1 MTSADR
7 NDPVPAKKKLEWV
20 TPKMTLMEAE
30 QTGNKP
36 AAGGEATPVDTPFQG
51 PS

>member
-7 NDPVPAKKKLEWV
+7 NDQIPAKKKLEWV
-20 TPKMTLMEAE
+20 TPKISLMEAE
-30 QTGNKP
+30 QTGSKP
-36 AAGGEATPVDTPFQG
+36 APGVEASPDDTPFQG